1 MKSIRCDQ
9 SIEETRDMQA
19 RMTNPI
25 MLVPD
30 AMQAAM
36 AMAAA
41 AKKGDVPARTLELVH
56 LRVSQINGCSLCLDM
71 HARTLRQGGE
81 TDERLFTVAAWR
93 DAPYFTDAE
102 RAALALA
109 EAATRLS
116 DRSDP
121 VPDAI
126 WEEATRHYDE
136 PQLATLVLG
145 IGMINFWNRLNVTTR
160 QVAGEWLKSAEG
172 QSWLKQKSAEN
183 AQDHAVAS

>member
-1 MKSIRCDQ
+1 
-9 SIEETRDMQA
+9 MQA

-71 HARTLRQGGE
+71 HARTLLQGGE

-126 WEEATRHYDE
+126 WEEARQHYDE

-183 AQDHAVAS
+183 AQDHARDQAVAS